1 MGGKRFEKGERY
13 TSNYGTVV
21 ELLYRIDTFRW
32 MCRVVGS
39 DVECAINQT
48 QLRTGTGFITPVC
61 KTVYGI
67 GYFGK
72 GSYICRHPDGEI
84 SDVYCVWAN
93 LLKRCYTDYKG
104 NYGKE
109 NYKNATVCEEW
120 HNYQTFAKWYEDNT
134 TRFKEHNIVPYLD
147 KDLKIEGNT
156 TYSPDTCILLP
167 NILNC
172 TVRGRVTTTIYQGVT
187 KKNGKYIVSVMF
199 KGKQNRVGKFETLD
213 EAITC
218 YQTEKVKVLRKLAD
232 EFKHVLS
239 TEAYDIL
246 YNFKKERC

>member
-21 ELLYRIDTFRW
+21 ELIYRIDAFRW
-32 MCRVVGS
+32 MCRVVDS
-39 DVECAINQT
+39 NVECAINQT

-72 GSYICRHPDGEI
+72 GSYICRHPNGEI

-134 TRFKEHNIVPYLD
+134 ARFKEHNIVPYLD
-147 KDLKIEGNT
+147 KDLKIEGNM